1 MVETRA
7 SNKDKRLGL
16 PDKATRSH
24 DKATT
29 GNKDRHPGL
38 SIEDRHKVIKDIARL
53 EHELLTN
60 QAKVAAN
67 SHDPPAPSMTK
78 QPWPTATAATAASK
92 VNTTTG
98 MW

>member
-1 MVETRA
+1 MVQTRA
-7 SNKDKRLGL
+7 SNKDKRVGL
-16 PDKATRSH
+16 PDLATRSH

-29 GNKDRHPGL
+29 GKKDRHPGL
-38 SIEDRHKVIKDIARL
+38 SIEDRQEVIKDIARL
-53 EHELLTN
+53 EHDLLTN

-67 SHDPPAPSMTK
+67 SRDPPGPSMTK
-78 QPWPTATAATAASK
+78 QPRPTATAATAASK